1 MRRARASSEP
11 ERAGSTNVVEQMS
24 ESFPA
29 GGGAQHAS
37 MDEIYAEAEQWHVNT
52 GNETIHAK
60 RIPGRWRV
68 IKWLAASVWLIFFL
82 GPYLRWDGRQAVLF
96 DIPNRQYHLFGA
108 TVLPQ
113 DFWMLSLLLLFFAI
127 LLAVATALAGRVYCG
142 YFCFQT
148 VWTDVFTLIEEVLE
162 GNPAQRRKLDAAPF
176 SGRKVRIK
184 AVKHLAW
191 VAIGFATGF
200 SFVAWFYGAQKLWA
214 DFFVGQANVAVYA
227 AVALFTAGTYVL
239 AGWMREQVCFW
250 LCPYARIQ
258 GVMLDRTTVVPAY
271 DEARG
276 EPRGR
281 MKKGETEANRSTGD
295 CVDCNQC
302 VAVCPTGVDIRQ
314 GQQEGCITCGL
325 CIDACNAV
333 MDKVGRPR
341 GLIRYASL
349 DEMEGKAVPRMLTR
363 PRVWVYTAILVVALT
378 GIIYG
383 LSSLTAID
391 LKVLHERAPL
401 FVQLSDGSI
410 QNKYTVKVL
419 NKTNEDLDV
428 SISVEAAVPMTV
440 SQLEESIPARHGEVA
455 PGIVFVKIRPKD
467 LQGDSV
473 PLTFVARAKLPNGSE
488 IESSRESAFFGP
500 RQ

>member
-1 MRRARASSEP
+1 MNERSS
-11 ERAGSTNVVEQMS
+11 RSQIA
-24 ESFPA
+24 A
-29 GGGAQHAS
+29 
-37 MDEIYAEAEQWHVNT
+37 MDDLYAEAEHWQVNT
-52 GNETIHAK
+52 GGETIHAK
-60 RIPGRWRV
+60 RIPGKWRR

-82 GPYLRWDGRQAVLF
+82 GPYLEWNGRQAVLF

-148 VWTDVFTLIEEVLE
+148 VWTDVFTWIEERLE
-162 GNPAQRRKLDAAPF
+162 GNPQQRRKLAREPLSA
-176 SGRKVRIK
+176 RKVRVR
-184 AVKHLAW
+184 AAKHSLW
-191 VAIGFATGF
+191 LLIGFITGF
-200 SFVAWFYGAQKLWA
+200 SFVAWFYGADKLWR
-214 DFFVGQANVAVYA
+214 DFFVGDANVAAYA
-227 AVALFTAGTYVL
+227 TVALFTVGTYVL

-258 GVMLDRTTVVPAY
+258 GVMLDRTTVVPTY
-271 DEARG
+271 DESRG

-281 MKKGETEANRSTGD
+281 LKKGETETNRSTGD

-302 VAVCPTGVDIRQ
+302 VAVCPTGVDIRG

-349 DEMEGKAVPRMLTR
+349 NELEGKPVKPMLLR
-363 PRVWVYTAILVVALT
+363 ARVWVYTVILAVALS

-383 LSSLTAID
+383 LSSLSAME
-391 LKVLHERAPL
+391 LNVLHERAPL
-401 FVQLSDGSI
+401 FVRLSDGSI
-410 QNKYTVKVL
+410 QNRYTLKVL
-419 NKTNEDLDV
+419 NKANEDLIV
-428 SISVEAAVPMTV
+428 TISAASPKPIDLIGAD
-440 SQLEESIPARHGEVA
+440 QPIKAKHGEVTPA
-455 PGIVFVKIRPKD
+455 NVFVKLHKKD
-467 LQGDSV
+467 LDSESV
-473 PLTFVARAKLPNGSE
+473 PVSFRVSATLSDGTE
-488 IESSRESAFFGP
+488 ISAERESAFFGP
-500 RQ
+500 GR

>member
-1 MRRARASSEP
+1 
-11 ERAGSTNVVEQMS
+11 MS

-29 GGGAQHAS
+29 AGGAQHTA
-37 MDEIYAEAEQWHVNT
+37 MDEIYAEAEEWHVNT

-60 RIPGRWRV
+60 RIPGRWRT
-68 IKWLAASVWLIFFL
+68 IKWLAASVWLVFFL
-82 GPYLRWDGRQAVLF
+82 GPYLRWNGHQAVLF

-148 VWTDVFTLIEEVLE
+148 VWTDVFTLIEEKLE

-176 SGRKVRIK
+176 SARKLRIK
-184 AVKHLAW
+184 AIKHLTWA
-191 VAIGFATGF
+191 AIGFATGF
-200 SFVAWFYGAQKLWA
+200 SFVAWFYGADKLWA
-214 DFFVGQANVAVYA
+214 DFFVGRANVAVYA

-239 AGWMREQVCFW
+239 AGWLREQVCFW

-258 GVMLDRTTVVPAY
+258 GVMLDRTTVVPTY
-271 DEARG
+271 DERRG

-281 MKKGETEANRSTGD
+281 MKKGETETNRSTGD

-302 VAVCPTGVDIRQ
+302 VAVCPTGVDIRR

-349 DEMEGKAVPRMLTR
+349 NETEGKSVRPLLAR
-363 PRVWVYTAILVVALT
+363 PRVWVYTAILTIALV

-419 NKTNEDLDV
+419 NKTNEDLVV
-428 SISVEAAVPMTV
+428 SITVEAGVPVTV
-440 SQLEESIPARHGEVA
+440 TGNEVPIVAKHGEVT
-455 PGIVFVKIRPKD
+455 PGIVFVKIHRAD
-467 LQGDSV
+467 LDGESL
-473 PLTFVARAKLPNGSE
+473 PLTFVATAPLPNGSE
-488 IESSRESAFFGP
+488 IKSPRESAFFGP
-500 RQ
+500 RP

>member
-1 MRRARASSEP
+1 
-11 ERAGSTNVVEQMS
+11 
-24 ESFPA
+24 
-29 GGGAQHAS
+29 

-60 RIPGRWRV
+60 RVPGRWRT

-148 VWTDVFTLIEEVLE
+148 VWTDVFTLIEEKLE
-162 GNPAQRRKLDAAPF
+162 GNPAQRRKLDAAPL
-176 SGRKVRIK
+176 SVEKLRIK
-184 AVKHLAW
+184 ATKHGLW
-191 VAIGFATGF
+191 VLIGFVTGF
-200 SFVAWFYGAQKLWA
+200 SFVAWFYGAGKLWQ
-214 DFFVGQANVAVYA
+214 DFFTGNANAAVYA
-227 AVALFTAGTYVL
+227 SVALFTVGTYVL
-239 AGWMREQVCFW
+239 AGWLREQVCFW

-258 GVMLDRTTVVPAY
+258 GVMLDRTTVVPTY
-271 DEARG
+271 DERRG

-281 MKKGETEANRSTGD
+281 MKKGETESNRSTGD

-302 VAVCPTGVDIRQ
+302 VAVCPTGVDIRL

-349 DEMEGKAVPRMLTR
+349 DEIEGRPAPAMIAR
-363 PRVWVYTAILVVALT
+363 PRVWVYGVILVMALS

-383 LSSLTAID
+383 LSSLSAIE

-410 QNKYTVKVL
+410 QNKYVLKLL
-419 NKTNEDLDV
+419 NKTNQDLM
-428 SISVEAAVPMTV
+428 ISVSVESASPVTLSGAESGIAAK
-440 SQLEESIPARHGEVA
+440 HGEVT
-455 PGIVFVKIRPKD
+455 PGTVYVKIDRGD
-467 LQGDSV
+467 LGEERV
-473 PLTFVARAKLPNGSE
+473 PLTFVATAALADGTE
-488 IESSRESAFFGP
+488 VESRRESAFFGP
-500 RQ
+500 KAN